1 MNWSVNAALSV
12 KAPNKVHVVRTRV
25 RNVFFFMLW
34 YFFIALCSE
43 WQYCTKAILW
53 TTGATVSVTCGCD
66 VLRVGFIL
74 WAVLFPM
81 VGLNVKFN
89 LVKNLCAVI
98 ISWASERDTSK
109 RISSYP
115 IPLWIT
121 PDPMIEKK
129 ISVILKRVTVVLSDF
144 LGQCFIQYAF

>member
-53 TTGATVSVTCGCD
+53 TTGAMISVTCGCD

-98 ISWASERDTSK
+98 ISWASERETLV
-109 RISSYP
+109 REYP
-115 IPLWIT
+115 LTLYHFGLLQTLW
-121 PDPMIEKK
+121 
-129 ISVILKRVTVVLSDF
+129 LKRK
-144 LGQCFIQYAF
+144 

>member
-74 WAVLFPM
+74 WAVLFPV

-98 ISWASERDTSK
+98 ISWASERETLV
-109 RISSYP
+109 REYP
-115 IPLWIT
+115 LTLYHFGLLQTLWLRG
-121 PDPMIEKK
+121 K
-129 ISVILKRVTVVLSDF
+129 
-144 LGQCFIQYAF
+144 

>member
-74 WAVLFPM
+74 WAVLFPV

-98 ISWASERDTSK
+98 ISWASERETLV
-109 RISSYP
+109 REYP
-115 IPLWIT
+115 LTLYHFGLLQTLW
-121 PDPMIEKK
+121 
-129 ISVILKRVTVVLSDF
+129 LKRK
-144 LGQCFIQYAF
+144 

>member
-53 TTGATVSVTCGCD
+53 TTGAMISVTCGCD

-98 ISWASERDTSK
+98 ISWASERETLV
-109 RISSYP
+109 REYP
-115 IPLWIT
+115 LTLYHFGLLQTLWLRG
-121 PDPMIEKK
+121 K
-129 ISVILKRVTVVLSDF
+129 
-144 LGQCFIQYAF
+144 

>member
-25 RNVFFFMLW
+25 RNVFFFMLC

-53 TTGATVSVTCGCD
+53 TTGARVSVTCGCD

-74 WAVLFPM
+74 WAVLFPV

-98 ISWASERDTSK
+98 ISWASERETLV
-109 RISSYP
+109 REYP
-115 IPLWIT
+115 LTLYHFGLLQTLW
-121 PDPMIEKK
+121 
-129 ISVILKRVTVVLSDF
+129 LKRK
-144 LGQCFIQYAF
+144 